1 MGFEYVFFAAPDLKP
16 LANNYGLVNQALG
29 LFTAPPLRLFC
40 DGEGNF
46 TERAGELLTIR
57 SKLKLEHKNGSWW
70 NLTKEKSRLLPQSF
84 GQREWPEAVSHT
96 YQLARDRARH
106 LFRQRLALTLEAE
119 TARIAE
125 QIRQAKGQ
133 PERFTE
139 NEVAA
144 LLLLLDSITNW
155 GVELDSLGFLSLN
168 EITV

>member
-1 MGFEYVFFAAPDLKP
+1 
-16 LANNYGLVNQALG
+16 NHGLINQALS
-29 LFTAPPLRLFC
+29 LFTVQPLHLFC
-40 DGEGNF
+40 DGQGNF
-46 TERAGELLTIR
+46 TERGMELLTIR
-57 SKLKLEHKNGSWW
+57 SKQKPEHKNRSWR
-70 NLTKEKSRLLPQSF
+70 NLTKEKSQLLPQSF
-84 GQREWPEAVSHT
+84 GQREWRDAVSHT
-96 YQLARDRARH
+96 YQLAKDRARH

-139 NEVAA
+139 NETEA

-155 GVELDSLGFLSLN
+155 SVELDSLGFLSVN